1 MVKMVPIV
9 TQKNESESRRAPVFP
24 KNRGYLEQLGENIKL
39 ARKRRRYTQLLVSD
53 RTGYS
58 RLTIRKIERGDPVV
72 SIGHYMGVLAVLGL
86 AEDITLV
93 ASDDELGRKL
103 RDIELLKRS

>member
-1 MVKMVPIV
+1 M
-9 TQKNESESRRAPVFP
+9 TRKNDSESRRAPVFP
-24 KNRGYLEQLGENIKL
+24 KNRGYLERMGENIKL
-39 ARKRRRYTQLLVSD
+39 ARKRRQYTQLLISD

-72 SIGHYMGVLAVLGL
+72 SIGHYLGVLAVLGL
-86 AEDITLV
+86 AEDIALV

-103 RDIELLKRS
+103 QDIELLNRNQS

>member
-1 MVKMVPIV
+1 MVSAV
-9 TQKNESESRRAPVFP
+9 TKKSEVESRRAPIFP

-39 ARKRRRYTQLLVSD
+39 ARKRRRYTQQLVSD

-93 ASDDELGRKL
+93 ARDDELGKKL
-103 RDIELLKRS
+103 RDIELLRGNKP

>member
-1 MVKMVPIV
+1 MASIV
-9 TQKNESESRRAPVFP
+9 TKKHNSESRRAPIFP
-24 KNRGYLEQLGENIKL
+24 KNRAYLEQLGENIQL
-39 ARKRRRYTQLLVSD
+39 ARKRRQYTQQLVSD

-72 SIGHYMGVLAVLGL
+72 SIGHYLGVLAVLGL

-93 ASDDELGRKL
+93 ASDDELGKKL
-103 RDIELLKRS
+103 RDIELLKRNTS